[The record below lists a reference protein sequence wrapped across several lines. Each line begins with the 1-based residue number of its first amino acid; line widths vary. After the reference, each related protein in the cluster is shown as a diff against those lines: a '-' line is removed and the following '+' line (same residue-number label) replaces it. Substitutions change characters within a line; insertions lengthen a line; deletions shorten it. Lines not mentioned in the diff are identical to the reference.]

1 MKVTTTRI
9 LIFLGLIM
17 LAMLACLPLALLGL
31 RAQAPSTPPA
41 PQFQATVSA
50 ILTQT
55 AAAQPTQVPPTAAP
69 SQIPTA
75 TSIPPTSTQVPTATP
90 ISYCY
95 WVQFIKDVTI
105 PDGTVV
111 AAGDTFTK
119 TWRLKNIG
127 TCAWTTDTRIVY
139 VSGAQMSGPVA
150 AALPGYV
157 APGQTVDVSVS
168 LTAPFKAGDYVGY
181 WMLRGPDGTYFGSG
195 SQAEIAF
202 FVDVSVEDE
211 LLSGTVTGNICY
223 PSEFNP
229 DLILYFEK
237 VRTGE
242 TIQFS
247 IPKNHPEF
255 TVSLPPGRYYAYA
268 WTPEYQLEGA
278 YVNRDRTM
286 RSFVVRRGELTD
298 GIAICDW
305 DVKHHERGE

>member
-1 MKVTTTRI
+1 MKITTTRI
-9 LIFLGLIM
+9 LIVMGLIM
-17 LAMLACLPLALLGL
+17 LAMLVCLPLALLAL
-31 RAQAPSTPPA
+31 RSPAPSTPPA

-55 AAAQPTQVPPTAAP
+55 AAAQPTQLPPTVITP
-69 SQIPTA
+69 
-75 TSIPPTSTQVPTATP
+75 QVPTATP
-90 ISYCY
+90 IPPTSTQAPTATPASYCY
-95 WVQFIKDVTI
+95 WVQFVKDVTI
-105 PDGTVV
+105 PDGSVI
-111 AAGDTFTK
+111 AAGETFTK

-127 TCAWTTDTRIVY
+127 TCAWTTDTRVVY

-157 APGQTVDVSVS
+157 APGQTVDVSVT
-168 LTAPFKAGDYVGY
+168 LAAPSKAGDYTGY
-181 WMLRGPDGTYFGSG
+181 WMLRASDGTYFGSG
-195 SQAEIAF
+195 GQAENAF
-202 FVDVSVEDE
+202 FVDISVEDE
-211 LLSGTVTGNICY
+211 LLLGTVTGTICY

-229 DLILYFEK
+229 DLILTLEK

-255 TVSLPPGRYYAYA
+255 TVSVPPGRYYAYA
-268 WTPEYQLEGA
+268 WTPEFQLEGA

-286 RSFVVRRGELTD
+286 QSFLVRRGELTG

-305 DVKHHERGE
+305 DIKHHERGE